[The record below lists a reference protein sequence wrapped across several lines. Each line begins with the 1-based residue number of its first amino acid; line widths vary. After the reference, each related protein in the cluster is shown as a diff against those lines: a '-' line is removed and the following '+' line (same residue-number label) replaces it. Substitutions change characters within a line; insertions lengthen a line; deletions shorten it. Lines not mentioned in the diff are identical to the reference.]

1 MTVPEHV
8 AIIMD
13 GNGRWAEKRGK
24 NRIFGHRAGA
34 KTLENTL
41 RVCCRRGVKY
51 LTVYAFST
59 ENWKRPEAEV
69 NGLMTLLS
77 VFVSAKE
84 KLLMKERIRFRLVG
98 RRCDLPSSLVG
109 KIEALEKKTE
119 NFDTQLIVAVS
130 YGGRAEIVDAAIR
143 FAQCEHKD
151 EASFASCLYAPD
163 VPDPDLIIRT
173 SGEQRLSNFLLW
185 QAAYSEFYFT
195 DVLWPDFS
203 EKDLDDALC
212 AYAAR
217 DRRKGG
223 IGVDAQP

>member
-84 KLLMKERIRFRLVG
+84 KLLMKERIRFQVL
-98 RRCDLPSSLVG
+98 S
-109 KIEALEKKTE
+109 
-119 NFDTQLIVAVS
+119 Q
-130 YGGRAEIVDAAIR
+130 IR
-143 FAQCEHKD
+143 
-151 EASFASCLYAPD
+151 
-163 VPDPDLIIRT
+163 
-173 SGEQRLSNFLLW
+173 
-185 QAAYSEFYFT
+185 
-195 DVLWPDFS
+195 
-203 EKDLDDALC
+203 
-212 AYAAR
+212 
-217 DRRKGG
+217 
-223 IGVDAQP
+223 